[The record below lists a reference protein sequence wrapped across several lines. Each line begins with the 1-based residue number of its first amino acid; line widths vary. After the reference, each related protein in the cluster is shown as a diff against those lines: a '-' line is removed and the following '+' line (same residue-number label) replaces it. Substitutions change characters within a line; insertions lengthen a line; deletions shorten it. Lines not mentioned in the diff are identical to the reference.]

1 MPFAVRTKNLKTPSL
16 PFSATQLSDHVNT
29 EKNREETAVSCSR
42 ISWAFCGFVKRAQV
56 SGIRLTRVP
65 ILALSL
71 TS

>member
-16 PFSATQLSDHVNT
+16 PFSTPQLSGHVNT
-29 EKNREETAVSCSR
+29 ENREETAVSCSR
-42 ISWAFCGFVKRAQV
+42 ISWAFCGFVKRVQV
-56 SGIRLTRVP
+56 SGIRQTRVP